1 MTGERVVVV
10 LGGGGAKCAAH
21 LGAARALAEAGIKPI
36 QWIGT
41 SLGSVLAAALAA
53 GESPDEIL
61 ARFLS
66 VRRNDVLVPVR
77 FAAVRGLWN
86 RGLLQSSA
94 LHRTVANLLS
104 ARSFASL
111 QTPCSVTAVD
121 ADSGAEVVFG
131 AGGRDA
137 PLLDALAASYALPPY
152 FPPYPLAGRRYYD
165 GGLRGVVPLTVAAKV
180 PCDRVIAV
188 DVGPGFDE
196 TGAAVQLPPP
206 LIQATDAAQGWLMAG
221 TTELLRER
229 WQLVGNLPPLT
240 WVRPVSDRGA
250 TFAMERASAWA
261 EQGYAAMEQALGD
274 IRVTARSMT

>member
-1 MTGERVVVV
+1 MTEERVVVV

-36 QWIGT
+36 RWIGT

-66 VRRNDVLVPVR
+66 VRREDVLVPVR
-77 FAAVRGLWN
+77 FAALRGLWN

-104 ARSFASL
+104 ARSFDAL

-121 ADSGAEVVFG
+121 ADTGEEVVFG

-152 FPPYPLAGRRYYD
+152 FPPYDLGGRRYYD
-165 GGLRGVVPLTVAAKV
+165 GGLRSVVPLTVASAV
-180 PCDRVIAV
+180 PCDRVIAI

-196 TGAAVQLPPP
+196 TGPAVQLPPP
-206 LIQATDAAQGWLMAG
+206 LIQATDTAQGWLMAG

-229 WQLVGNLPPLT
+229 WQLRGDLPPLT
-240 WVRPVSDRGA
+240 WVRPVTDRGA
-250 TFAMERASAWA
+250 TFAMEHAASWA
-261 EQGYAAMEQALGD
+261 KQGYTAMRGALGD
-274 IRVTARSMT
+274 LVAPRGG